1 LVILPALA
9 RLQQRALR
17 TSALSRSSSQ
27 WSRIKQEHGALT
39 RNYRMSKTPRPTRYS
54 SLSLQDVICLC
65 AGPRDDEAWEEFVS
79 RVGKPISL
87 TVMRTASLWG
97 EPSRSLVEDLAQM
110 TYLKLWEDGR
120 HRLRDFAIQHP
131 EAILGYIKKTAANA
145 THDYFKHGYSQSSGG
160 EKPHVST
167 SDVDLEA
174 GKEVH
179 GSQEKIAFGV
189 FLNEIDDHLKHS
201 LTGPDRERDR
211 MIFWL
216 YFRQGMSTK
225 EIASLPAIGLS
236 TKGVGSVIERLK
248 HCIREQII
256 GIPPDLDDDEDS
268 AKSKFSR
275 EIVMRL

>member
-1 LVILPALA
+1 MVPNA
-9 RLQQRALR
+9 RVRRAVEMFVLRPRQQ
-17 TSALSRSSSQ
+17 
-27 WSRIKQEHGALT
+27 
-39 RNYRMSKTPRPTRYS
+39 TRYS
-54 SLSLQDVICLC
+54 SLSLQDIICLC

-97 EPSRSLVEDLAQM
+97 EASRALVEDLTQT
-110 TYLKLWEDGR
+110 TYLKLWQDGCR
-120 HRLRDFAIQHP
+120 LLRDFAIQHP
-131 EAILGYIKKTAANA
+131 EGILGYIKKTAANA
-145 THDYFKHGYSQSSGG
+145 THDYFKHGHSQSSGG
-160 EKPHVST
+160 GNPHVST

-189 FLNEIDDHLKHS
+189 FLNEIDDHLKRS
-201 LTGPDRERDR
+201 LTGPDQERDR

-248 HCIREQII
+248 YCIREQIV
-256 GIPPDLDDDEDS
+256 GVPPDSGDDGDC
-268 AKSKFSR
+268 AKSKFSP
-275 EIVMRL
+275 EIVPML